1 MSTGSTGSTFDPQQA
16 LSQHVLNNFYI
27 GGEWVTPQSNRK
39 LELFSPVTEEC
50 FLKVPEASEKDID
63 RAIRAAREAFDNGP
77 WPRMTPQERS
87 KFVLA
92 IGEEMKKRAPLLADV
107 WTTQVGAPK
116 SFAGYIINFAPQL
129 FELYGGLG
137 AKGNFTE
144 TRDMQNGGKAL
155 VIREPVGVVAIITP
169 WNAPMV
175 LTSYG
180 VAAALTAGC
189 TIVAKAAPET
199 PIEGQLLAECAEAVG
214 LPPGVLNVVPAG
226 REVGDYLINRPEI
239 DKVSFTGSVA
249 GGKRIAEVC
258 AKRLARYTLE
268 LGGKSPAL
276 IMDDA
281 DLGNAIGTIVPFA
294 MPMTGQICFSLTR
307 VLVSKK
313 RHDEVVDAY
322 SQAVKKI
329 VVGDPWK
336 AETQMGPLSMK
347 RQLDRVLRYLEKGR
361 KDGATLVTGGGRPK
375 DMNRGYYVEPTIFT
389 NVDSNMTIAK
399 EEIFGPVVSVMP
411 YEDEEDA
418 IRIANNS
425 TYGLSGAVFTKD
437 TEKGVALARRIRTG
451 NVTVNG
457 LKLDNAV
464 PFGGYRESG
473 VGRVGGPEGLE
484 AYQEIKSVYL
494 PG

>member
-1 MSTGSTGSTFDPQQA
+1 MSTSTGSAFDPQQA
-16 LSQHVLNNFYI
+16 LSQHVLKNFYI
-27 GGEWVTPQSNRK
+27 GGDWVKPQSDQK
-39 LELFSPVTEEC
+39 LELISPLTEEC
-50 FLKVPEASEKDID
+50 FLSLPEASTADVD
-63 RAIRAAREAFDNGP
+63 RAVKAARQAFDHGP

-92 IGEEMKKRAPLLADV
+92 IGEEMKKRAPLLTDV
-107 WTTQVGAPK
+107 WTAQVGAPT

-129 FELYGGLG
+129 FEFYGKLG
-137 AKGNFTE
+137 ASADFAE
-144 TRDMQNGGKAL
+144 TRDMMNGGKAL
-155 VIREPVGVVAIITP
+155 VIREPVGVVGIITP

-175 LTSYG
+175 LMSYG

-189 TIVAKAAPET
+189 TIVAKPAPET

-268 LGGKSPAL
+268 LGGKSPAVVL
-276 IMDDA
+276 DDA
-281 DLGNAIGTIVPFA
+281 DLSNAIGTIVPFA

-307 VLVSKK
+307 VLVSRK

-329 VVGDPWK
+329 AVGDPWK
-336 AETQMGPLSMK
+336 ADTQMGPLSMK
-347 RQLDRVLRYLEKGR
+347 RQLDRVMGYIEKGR
-361 KDGATLVTGGGRPK
+361 KEGAKLVTGGGRPK
-375 DMNRGYYVEPTIFT
+375 DMNHGYFVEPTIFS
-389 NVDSNMTIAK
+389 NVDTDMTIAK

-411 YEDEEDA
+411 YENEEDA
-418 IRIANNS
+418 IRIANSS
-425 TYGLSGAVFTKD
+425 TYGLSGAVFSSDPDK
-437 TEKGVALARRIRTG
+437 ALAVARRIRTG
-451 NVTVNG
+451 NVSING

-464 PFGGYRESG
+464 PFGGYKEFG

>member
-1 MSTGSTGSTFDPQQA
+1 MSTSTGSAFDPQQA
-16 LSQHVLNNFYI
+16 LSQHVLKNFYI
-27 GGEWVTPQSNRK
+27 GGDWVKPQSDQK
-39 LELFSPVTEEC
+39 LELISPVTEEC
-50 FLKVPEASEKDID
+50 FLSLPEASTADVD
-63 RAIRAAREAFDNGP
+63 RAVKAARQAFDHGP

-92 IGEEMKKRAPLLADV
+92 IGEEMKKRAPLLTDV
-107 WTTQVGAPK
+107 WTAQVGAPK

-129 FELYGGLG
+129 FEFYGKLG
-137 AKGNFTE
+137 ASADFAE
-144 TRDMQNGGKAL
+144 TRDMMNGGKAL

-175 LTSYG
+175 LMSYG

-189 TIVAKAAPET
+189 TIVAKPAPET

-281 DLGNAIGTIVPFA
+281 DLANAIGTIVPFA

-329 VVGDPWK
+329 AVGDPWK
-336 AETQMGPLSMK
+336 ADTQMGPLSMK
-347 RQLDRVLRYLEKGR
+347 RQLDRVMGYIEKGR
-361 KDGATLVTGGGRPK
+361 KEGAKLVTGGGRPK
-375 DMNRGYYVEPTIFT
+375 DMNHGYFVEPTIFS
-389 NVDSNMTIAK
+389 NVDTDMTIAK

-411 YEDEEDA
+411 YDNEEDA
-418 IRIANNS
+418 IRIANSS
-425 TYGLSGAVFTKD
+425 TYGLSGAVFTND
-437 TEKGVALARRIRTG
+437 PDKGLALARRIRTG
-451 NVTVNG
+451 NVSING

-464 PFGGYRESG
+464 PFGGYKESG

>member
-1 MSTGSTGSTFDPQQA
+1 MSSTGSAFDPQQA
-16 LSQHVLNNFYI
+16 LSQHVLKNFYI
-27 GGEWVTPQSNRK
+27 GGDWVKPQSDRK
-39 LELFSPVTEEC
+39 LELISPFTEEC
-50 FLKVPEASEKDID
+50 FLEVPEASEKDVD
-63 RAIRAAREAFDNGP
+63 AAVRSARQAFDHGP
-77 WPRMTPQERS
+77 WPRMTSQERS

-92 IGEEMKKRAPLLADV
+92 IGEEMKKRVPLLADV
-107 WTTQVGAPK
+107 WTAQVGAPK
-116 SFAGYIINFAPQL
+116 SFAGFIINFAPQL
-129 FELYGGLG
+129 FEFYGQLG
-137 AKGNFTE
+137 ARTDLTE

-155 VIREPVGVVAIITP
+155 VIREPIGVVAIITP

-175 LTSYG
+175 LMSYG

-189 TIVAKAAPET
+189 TIVAKPAPET

-214 LPPGVLNVVPAG
+214 LPPGVLNIVPAG

-239 DKVSFTGSVA
+239 DKVSFTGSVV

-268 LGGKSPAL
+268 LGGKSPAV

-281 DLGNAIGTIVPFA
+281 DLGNAIGTLVPFA

-329 VVGDPWK
+329 AVGDPWK

-347 RQLDRVLRYLEKGR
+347 RQLDRVLGYLEKGR
-361 KDGATLVTGGGRPK
+361 KEGATLVTGGGRPK
-375 DMNRGYYVEPTIFT
+375 DMNHGYFVEPTIFS
-389 NVDSNMTIAK
+389 NVTSDMTIAK
-399 EEIFGPVVSVMP
+399 EEIFGPVVPVIP
-411 YEDEEDA
+411 YDDEEDA

-437 TEKGVALARRIRTG
+437 TDRGVALARRIRTG
-451 NVTVNG
+451 NLTING

-464 PFGGYRESG
+464 PFGGYKESG
-473 VGRVGGPEGLE
+473 IGRVGGPEGLE

-494 PG
+494 PS

>member
-1 MSTGSTGSTFDPQQA
+1 MSTSTGSAFDPQQA
-16 LSQHVLNNFYI
+16 LSQHVLKDFYI
-27 GGEWVTPQSNRK
+27 GGDWVKPQSDQK
-39 LELFSPVTEEC
+39 LELISPVTEEC
-50 FLKVPEASEKDID
+50 FLSLPEASTADVD
-63 RAIRAAREAFDNGP
+63 RAVKAARRAFDHGP

-92 IGEEMKKRAPLLADV
+92 IGEEMKKRAPLLTDV
-107 WTTQVGAPK
+107 WTAQVGAPT

-129 FELYGGLG
+129 FEFYGKLG
-137 AKGNFTE
+137 ASTDFAE
-144 TRDMQNGGKAL
+144 TRDMMNGGKAL

-175 LTSYG
+175 LMSYG

-189 TIVAKAAPET
+189 TIVAKPAPET

-281 DLGNAIGTIVPFA
+281 DLSNAIGTIVPFA

-329 VVGDPWK
+329 AVGDPWK
-336 AETQMGPLSMK
+336 ADTQMGPLSMK
-347 RQLDRVLRYLEKGR
+347 RQLDRVMGYIEKGR
-361 KDGATLVTGGGRPK
+361 KEGAKLVTGGGRPK
-375 DMNRGYYVEPTIFT
+375 DMNHGYFVEPTIFS
-389 NVDSNMTIAK
+389 NVDTDMTIAK

-418 IRIANNS
+418 IRIANSS
-425 TYGLSGAVFTKD
+425 TYGLSGAVFTND
-437 TEKGVALARRIRTG
+437 PEKGVALARRIRTG
-451 NVTVNG
+451 NVSING

-464 PFGGYRESG
+464 PFGGYKESG

>member
-1 MSTGSTGSTFDPQQA
+1 MSTSTGSAFDPQQA
-16 LSQHVLNNFYI
+16 LSQHVLKNFYI
-27 GGEWVTPQSNRK
+27 GGDWVKPQSDQK
-39 LELFSPVTEEC
+39 LDLISPVTEEC
-50 FLKVPEASEKDID
+50 FLSLPEASTADVD
-63 RAIRAAREAFDNGP
+63 RAVKAARQAFDHGP

-92 IGEEMKKRAPLLADV
+92 IGEEMKKRAPLLTDV
-107 WTTQVGAPK
+107 WTAQVGAPK

-129 FELYGGLG
+129 FEFYGKLG
-137 AKGNFTE
+137 ASAEFAE
-144 TRDMQNGGKAL
+144 TRDMMNGGKAL

-175 LTSYG
+175 LMSYG

-189 TIVAKAAPET
+189 TIVAKPAPET

-214 LPPGVLNVVPAG
+214 LPAGVLNIVPAG

-281 DLGNAIGTIVPFA
+281 DLANAIGTIVPFA

-322 SQAVKKI
+322 SEAVKKI
-329 VVGDPWK
+329 AVGDPWK
-336 AETQMGPLSMK
+336 ADTQMGPLSMK
-347 RQLDRVLRYLEKGR
+347 RQLDRVMGYIEKGR
-361 KDGATLVTGGGRPK
+361 KEGATLVTGGGRPK
-375 DMNRGYYVEPTIFT
+375 GMNHGYFVEPTIFS
-389 NVDSNMTIAK
+389 NVDTNMTIAK

-411 YEDEEDA
+411 YDNEEDA
-418 IRIANNS
+418 IRIANSS
-425 TYGLSGAVFTKD
+425 TYGLSGAVFTND
-437 TEKGVALARRIRTG
+437 PDKGLALARRIRAG
-451 NVTVNG
+451 NVSING

-464 PFGGYRESG
+464 PFGGYKESG

>member
-1 MSTGSTGSTFDPQQA
+1 MSTSTGSAFDPQQA
-16 LSQHVLNNFYI
+16 LSQHVLKNFYI
-27 GGEWVTPQSNRK
+27 GGDWVKPQSDQK
-39 LELFSPVTEEC
+39 LDLISPVTEEC
-50 FLKVPEASEKDID
+50 FLSLPEASTADVD
-63 RAIRAAREAFDNGP
+63 RAVKAARQAFDHGP

-92 IGEEMKKRAPLLADV
+92 IGEEMKKRAPLLTDV
-107 WTTQVGAPK
+107 WTAQVGAPT

-129 FELYGGLG
+129 FEFYGKLG
-137 AKGNFTE
+137 ASADFAE
-144 TRDMQNGGKAL
+144 TRDMMNGGKAL
-155 VIREPVGVVAIITP
+155 VIREPVGVVGIITP

-175 LTSYG
+175 LMSYG

-189 TIVAKAAPET
+189 TIVAKPAPET

-281 DLGNAIGTIVPFA
+281 DLANAIGTIVPFA

-329 VVGDPWK
+329 AVGDPWK
-336 AETQMGPLSMK
+336 ADTQMGPLSMK
-347 RQLDRVLRYLEKGR
+347 RQLDRVMGYIEKGR
-361 KDGATLVTGGGRPK
+361 KEGAKLVTGGGRPK
-375 DMNRGYYVEPTIFT
+375 DMNHGYYVEPTIFS
-389 NVDSNMTIAK
+389 NVDTDMTIAK

-411 YEDEEDA
+411 YDDEEDA
-418 IRIANNS
+418 IRIANSS
-425 TYGLSGAVFTKD
+425 TYGLSGAVFTND
-437 TEKGVALARRIRTG
+437 AEKGVALARRIRTG
-451 NVTVNG
+451 NVSING

-464 PFGGYRESG
+464 PFGGYKESG

>member
-1 MSTGSTGSTFDPQQA
+1 MSTSTGSAFDPQQA
-16 LSQHVLNNFYI
+16 LSQHVLKNFYI
-27 GGEWVTPQSNRK
+27 GGDWVKPQSDQK
-39 LELFSPVTEEC
+39 LDLISPVTEEC
-50 FLKVPEASEKDID
+50 FLSLPEASTADVD
-63 RAIRAAREAFDNGP
+63 RAVKAAREAFDHGP

-92 IGEEMKKRAPLLADV
+92 IGEEMKKRAPLLTDV
-107 WTTQVGAPK
+107 WTAQVGAPK

-129 FELYGGLG
+129 FEFYGKLG
-137 AKGNFTE
+137 ASAEFAE
-144 TRDMQNGGKAL
+144 TRDMMNGGKAL

-175 LTSYG
+175 LMSYG

-189 TIVAKAAPET
+189 TIVAKPAPET

-214 LPPGVLNVVPAG
+214 LPPGVINIVPAG

-281 DLGNAIGTIVPFA
+281 DLANAIGTIVPFA

-329 VVGDPWK
+329 AVGDPWK
-336 AETQMGPLSMK
+336 ADTQMGPLSMK
-347 RQLDRVLRYLEKGR
+347 RQLDRVMGYIEKGR
-361 KDGATLVTGGGRPK
+361 KEGATLVTGGGRPK
-375 DMNRGYYVEPTIFT
+375 DMNRGYFVEPTIFS
-389 NVDSNMTIAK
+389 NVDTDMTIAK

-411 YEDEEDA
+411 YDNEEDA
-418 IRIANNS
+418 IRIANS
-425 TYGLSGAVFTKD
+425 SSYGLSGAVFTND
-437 TEKGVALARRIRTG
+437 PDKGLALARRIRTG
-451 NVTVNG
+451 NVSING

-464 PFGGYRESG
+464 PFGGYKESG

>member
-1 MSTGSTGSTFDPQQA
+1 MSSTGSAFDPQQA
-16 LSQHVLNNFYI
+16 LSQHVLKNFYI
-27 GGEWVTPQSNRK
+27 GGDWVKPQSDRK
-39 LELFSPVTEEC
+39 LELISPFTEEC
-50 FLKVPEASEKDID
+50 FLKVPEASEEDVD
-63 RAIRAAREAFDNGP
+63 AAVRAARQAFDHGP
-77 WPRMTPQERS
+77 WPRMTSQERS

-107 WTTQVGAPK
+107 WTAQVGAPK
-116 SFAGYIINFAPQL
+116 SFAGFIINFAPQL
-129 FELYGGLG
+129 FEFYGQLG
-137 AKGNFTE
+137 ARTDLTE

-175 LTSYG
+175 LMSYG

-189 TIVAKAAPET
+189 TIVAKPAPET

-214 LPPGVLNVVPAG
+214 LPPGVLNIVPAG

-281 DLGNAIGTIVPFA
+281 DLGNAIGTLVPFA

-329 VVGDPWK
+329 AVGDPWK

-347 RQLDRVLRYLEKGR
+347 RQLDRVLGYLEKGR
-361 KDGATLVTGGGRPK
+361 KEGATLVTGGGRPK
-375 DMNRGYYVEPTIFT
+375 DMNHGYFVEPTIFS
-389 NVDSNMTIAK
+389 NVTSDMTIAK

-418 IRIANNS
+418 IRIANSS

-437 TEKGVALARRIRTG
+437 TDRGVALARRIRTG
-451 NVTVNG
+451 NLTVNG

-464 PFGGYRESG
+464 PFGGYKESG
-473 VGRVGGPEGLE
+473 IGRVGGPEGLE

>member
-1 MSTGSTGSTFDPQQA
+1 MSTSTGSAFDPQQA
-16 LSQHVLNNFYI
+16 LSQHVLKDFYI
-27 GGEWVTPQSNRK
+27 GGDWVKPQSDQK
-39 LELFSPVTEEC
+39 LELISPVTEEC
-50 FLKVPEASEKDID
+50 FLSVPEASTADVD
-63 RAIRAAREAFDNGP
+63 RAVKAARQAFDHGP

-92 IGEEMKKRAPLLADV
+92 IGEEMKKRAPLLTDV
-107 WTTQVGAPK
+107 WTAQVGAPT

-129 FELYGGLG
+129 FEFYGKLG
-137 AKGNFTE
+137 ASTDFAE
-144 TRDMQNGGKAL
+144 TRDMMNGGKAL

-175 LTSYG
+175 LMSYG

-189 TIVAKAAPET
+189 TIVAKPAPET

-281 DLGNAIGTIVPFA
+281 DLSNAIGTIVPFA

-329 VVGDPWK
+329 AVGDPWK
-336 AETQMGPLSMK
+336 ADTQMGPLSMK
-347 RQLDRVLRYLEKGR
+347 RQLDRVMGYIEKGR
-361 KDGATLVTGGGRPK
+361 KEGAKLVTGGGRPK
-375 DMNRGYYVEPTIFT
+375 DMNHGYFVEPTIFS
-389 NVDSNMTIAK
+389 NVDTDMTIAK

-411 YEDEEDA
+411 SEDEEDA
-418 IRIANNS
+418 IRIANSS
-425 TYGLSGAVFTKD
+425 TYGLSGAVFTND
-437 TEKGVALARRIRTG
+437 PEKGVALARRIRTG
-451 NVTVNG
+451 NVSING

-464 PFGGYRESG
+464 PFGGYKESG

>member
-1 MSTGSTGSTFDPQQA
+1 
-16 LSQHVLNNFYI
+16 
-27 GGEWVTPQSNRK
+27 
-39 LELFSPVTEEC
+39 
-50 FLKVPEASEKDID
+50 
-63 RAIRAAREAFDNGP
+63 
-77 WPRMTPQERS
+77 
-87 KFVLA
+87 
-92 IGEEMKKRAPLLADV
+92 
-107 WTTQVGAPK
+107 
-116 SFAGYIINFAPQL
+116 
-129 FELYGGLG
+129 
-137 AKGNFTE
+137 
-144 TRDMQNGGKAL
+144 
-155 VIREPVGVVAIITP
+155 
-169 WNAPMV
+169 MV

-347 RQLDRVLRYLEKGR
+347 RQLDRVLGYLEKGR

-451 NVTVNG
+451 NVSVNG

-464 PFGGYRESG
+464 PFGGYKESG

-484 AYQEIKSVYL
+484 AL
-494 PG
+494 PGDQVGLFAGLRPIKRRSETNSPTRSYSLRLLFVGLSIRGRFIRQNVRVVVRAGIGAALLGLRKDRDARKLQTDTVIAQIATIQLT

>member
-1 MSTGSTGSTFDPQQA
+1 MSTGSAFDPQQT
-16 LSQHVLNNFYI
+16 LSQHVLNDFYI
-27 GGEWVTPQSNRK
+27 GGDWVKPQSDRK
-39 LELFSPVTEEC
+39 LELVSPVTEEC
-50 FLKVPEASEKDID
+50 FLKVPEASEKDVD
-63 RAIRAAREAFDNGP
+63 RGVRAARQAFDQGP
-77 WPRMTPQERS
+77 WPRMTPQERA

-92 IGEEMKKRAPLLADV
+92 IGEEMKKRVPVLADV
-107 WTTQVGAPK
+107 WTAQVGAPRGC
-116 SFAGYIINFAPQL
+116 AGYIINYAPQL
-129 FELYGGLG
+129 FEMYGKIG
-137 AKGNFTE
+137 AKGDFVE
-144 TRDMQNGGKAL
+144 TRDMLNGGKAL

-175 LTSYG
+175 LMSYG

-189 TIVAKAAPET
+189 R
-199 PIEGQLLAECAEAVG
+199 VG
-214 LPPGVLNVVPAG
+214 G
-226 REVGDYLINRPEI
+226 RRV
-239 DKVSFTGSVA
+239 
-249 GGKRIAEVC
+249 AEVC

-268 LGGKSPAL
+268 LGGKSPAV

-281 DLGNAIGTIVPFA
+281 DLNTAIGTIVPFA

-322 SQAVKKI
+322 SAAVKKI

-336 AETQMGPLSMK
+336 AETQMGALSMK
-347 RQLDRVLRYLEKGR
+347 RPLDRVMGYLEKGR
-361 KDGATLVTGGGRPK
+361 KEGATLVTGGGRPK
-375 DMNRGYYVEPTIFT
+375 DMNRGYFVEPTIFA
-389 NVDSNMTIAK
+389 NVDSDMTIAK

-425 TYGLSGAVFTKD
+425 TYGLSAAVFTKD

-451 NVTVNG
+451 NLTING

-464 PFGGYRESG
+464 PFGGFKESG
-473 VGRVGGPEGLE
+473 IGRVGRPGGLG
-484 AYQEIKSVYL
+484 AYQELKSVYL
-494 PG
+494 PD

>member
-1 MSTGSTGSTFDPQQA
+1 MSTSTGSAFDPQQA
-16 LSQHVLNNFYI
+16 LSQHVLKNFYI
-27 GGEWVTPQSNRK
+27 GGDWVKPQSDQK
-39 LELFSPVTEEC
+39 LDLISPVTEEC
-50 FLKVPEASEKDID
+50 FLSLPEASTLDVD
-63 RAIRAAREAFDNGP
+63 RAVKAARQAFDHGP

-92 IGEEMKKRAPLLADV
+92 IGEEMKKRAPLLTDV
-107 WTTQVGAPK
+107 WTAQVGAPT

-129 FELYGGLG
+129 FEFYGKLG
-137 AKGNFTE
+137 ASADFAE
-144 TRDMQNGGKAL
+144 TRDMMNGGKAL

-175 LTSYG
+175 LMSYG

-189 TIVAKAAPET
+189 TIVAKPAPET

-281 DLGNAIGTIVPFA
+281 DLANAIGTIVPFA

-329 VVGDPWK
+329 AVGDPWK
-336 AETQMGPLSMK
+336 ADTQMGPLSMK
-347 RQLDRVLRYLEKGR
+347 RQLDRVMGYIEKGR
-361 KDGATLVTGGGRPK
+361 KEGAKLVTGGGRPK
-375 DMNRGYYVEPTIFT
+375 DMNHGYYVEPTIFS
-389 NVDSNMTIAK
+389 NVNTDMTIAK

-411 YEDEEDA
+411 YDNEEDA
-418 IRIANNS
+418 IRIANSS
-425 TYGLSGAVFTKD
+425 TYGLSGAVFTND
-437 TEKGVALARRIRTG
+437 PEKGVALARRIRTG
-451 NVTVNG
+451 NVTING

-464 PFGGYRESG
+464 PFGGYKESG
-473 VGRVGGPEGLE
+473 VGRVGGPEGLQ